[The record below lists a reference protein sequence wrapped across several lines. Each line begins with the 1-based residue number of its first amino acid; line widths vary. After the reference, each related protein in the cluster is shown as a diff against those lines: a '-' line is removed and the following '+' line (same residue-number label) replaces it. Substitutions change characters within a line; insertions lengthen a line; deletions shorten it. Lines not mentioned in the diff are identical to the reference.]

1 MIELG
6 AGTGFVGLAFAQL
19 FTKSKVTLTEMSEGC
34 LNLMQKSISLNDL
47 GQRVSTMPFK
57 WGKEEAS

>member
-34 LNLMQKSISLNDL
+34 LNLMQKSI
-47 GQRVSTMPFK
+47 
-57 WGKEEAS
+57 